1 MDKPVLRAFLFGSM
15 SRGDAG
21 PDSDIDILVELDYN
35 LHIGLGFVDMK
46 LDLEK
51 LLNRKVDLIS
61 TRAVS
66 KHLRPFIE
74 SEKQLIYE
82 RKAG

>member
-35 LHIGLGFVDMK
+35 LHIGLGFVDM
-46 LDLEK
+46 
-51 LLNRKVDLIS
+51 
-61 TRAVS
+61 
-66 KHLRPFIE
+66 
-74 SEKQLIYE
+74 
-82 RKAG
+82 